1 MSDIRDDT
9 RAGFA
14 KIFGYEPH
22 GLWSAPG
29 ELSLLGDDSDY
40 AEGHVLS
47 IAIDRR
53 TVVAAGVS
61 VRKRRCPPKPMKS
74 LKSHS
79 ITSSPTRS
87 TVGPLTP

>member
-14 KIFGYEPH
+14 EIFGYEPH

-53 TVVAAGVS
+53 T
-61 VRKRRCPPKPMKS
+61 C
-74 LKSHS
+74 LLY
-79 ITSSPTRS
+79 TSPSPRD
-87 TVGPLTP
+87 

>member
-9 RAGFA
+9 RNGFTE
-14 KIFGYEPH
+14 IFGYEPD

-40 AEGHVLS
+40 ADGYVLS

-53 TVVAAGVS
+53 TVVAVGV
-61 VRKRRCPPKPMKS
+61 R
-74 LKSHS
+74 
-79 ITSSPTRS
+79 
-87 TVGPLTP
+87 